1 MEPVVTPNMPDLV
14 RQQLA
19 ADADPLVV
27 KVGTRCLAKPDGSL
41 DEEQVLQIA
50 EQLVKIG
57 AGTTRHVVLVSSGAV
72 GAGIGLL
79 KLTERP
85 TDLPSL
91 QAAAAIGQSHL
102 IEAYNRA
109 FQQHGLLAAQVLM
122 TADDI
127 NDRRRYLNLRNA
139 IRALFEYGAIPIVNE
154 NDTVRTE
161 ELARTVGDND
171 QLAAMVTNALSA
183 PLLIIL
189 TDVEGLYDGDPADE
203 NSRVIG
209 MVESIDEKTTGL
221 AVTGTKRGGPIL
233 SKGGMQSK
241 LEAAQIA
248 THAGES
254 VILANGRRPNV
265 LVDLM
270 AGEPL
275 GTLIPGQGGRV
286 AERKRWIGFA
296 AQPIGALTLDAGAV
310 RAVEKKGK
318 SLLPIGV
325 IAVTGIFDKGDL
337 VSLIDE
343 SGEELARGLT
353 NYDSTDMTKILRQPS
368 EAIAGLLGRSPY
380 SVAVHRNDLALVRD
394 PDPS

>member
-1 MEPVVTPNMPDLV
+1 MPDLA

-19 ADADPLVV
+19 RDADPLVV
-27 KVGTRCLAKPDGSL
+27 KVGTRCLARPDGSL
-41 DEEQVLQIA
+41 DEAQVEAIA

-57 AGTTRHVVLVSSGAV
+57 AGTTRRVVLVSSGAV

-79 KLTERP
+79 KLPERP
-85 TDLPSL
+85 TDLSSL
-91 QAAAAIGQSHL
+91 QAAAAVGQSHL

-109 FQQHGLLAAQVLM
+109 FQEHGMLAAQVLL

-127 NDRRRYLNLRNA
+127 NDRRRYLNFRNA

-154 NDTVRTE
+154 NDTVRTA

-171 QLAAMVTNALSA
+171 QLAAMVTNALRA
-183 PLLIIL
+183 PLLVIL
-189 TDVEGLYDGDPADE
+189 TDVEGLYDGDPSD
-203 NSRVIG
+203 SDSQVIG
-209 MVESIDEKTTGL
+209 MVDSIDEKTTGF
-221 AVTGTKRGGPIL
+221 AISGVDKPGPVL
-233 SKGGMQSK
+233 SKGGMRSK
-241 LEAAQIA
+241 LQAAQIA

-275 GTLIPGQGGRV
+275 GTLIPGLGGRM
-286 AERKRWIGFA
+286 AERKRWIGSA
-296 AQPIGALTLDAGAV
+296 AQPIGALTLDDGAV
-310 RAVEKKGK
+310 RAITQQGK

-325 IAVTGIFDKGDL
+325 KAVTGVFDKGDL

-343 SGEELARGLT
+343 QGTEVARGLT
-353 NYDSTDMTKILRQPS
+353 NYDSTEMEQILGQPS
-368 EAIAGLLGRSPY
+368 EAIAGILGRAPY

-394 PDPS
+394 TEGS

>member
-1 MEPVVTPNMPDLV
+1 MPDLA

-19 ADADPLVV
+19 RDADPLVV
-27 KVGTRCLAKPDGSL
+27 KVGTRCLARPDGSL
-41 DEEQVLQIA
+41 DEAQVEAIA

-57 AGTTRHVVLVSSGAV
+57 AGTTRRVVLVSSGAV

-79 KLTERP
+79 KLPERP
-85 TDLPSL
+85 TDLSSL
-91 QAAAAIGQSHL
+91 QAAAAVGQSHL

-109 FQQHGLLAAQVLM
+109 FQEHGMLAAQVLL

-127 NDRRRYLNLRNA
+127 NDRRRYLNFRNA

-154 NDTVRTE
+154 NDTVRTA

-171 QLAAMVTNALSA
+171 QLAAMVTNALRA
-183 PLLIIL
+183 PLLVIL
-189 TDVEGLYDGDPADE
+189 TDVEGLYDGDPSD
-203 NSRVIG
+203 SDSQVIG
-209 MVESIDEKTTGL
+209 MVDSIDEKTTGF
-221 AVTGTKRGGPIL
+221 AISGIDKPGPVL
-233 SKGGMQSK
+233 SKGGMRSK
-241 LEAAQIA
+241 LQAAQIA

-275 GTLIPGQGGRV
+275 GTLIPGLGGRM
-286 AERKRWIGFA
+286 AERKRWIGSA
-296 AQPIGALTLDAGAV
+296 AQPIGALTLDDGAV
-310 RAVEKKGK
+310 RAITQQGK

-325 IAVTGIFDKGDL
+325 KAVTGVFDKGDL

-343 SGEELARGLT
+343 QGTEVARGLT
-353 NYDSTDMTKILRQPS
+353 NYDSTEMEQILGQPS
-368 EAIAGLLGRSPY
+368 EAIAGILGRAPY

-394 PDPS
+394 TEGS

>member
-1 MEPVVTPNMPDLV
+1 
-14 RQQLA
+14 
-19 ADADPLVV
+19 VV
-27 KVGTRCLAKPDGSL
+27 KVGTRCLALPDGTL
-41 DEEQVLQIA
+41 DERQVEAIA

-57 AGTTRHVVLVSSGAV
+57 AGTTRRVVLVSSGAV

-85 TDLPSL
+85 TDLASL

-109 FQQHGLLAAQVLM
+109 FQKHGLLAAQVLL

-154 NDTVRTE
+154 NDTVRTD
-161 ELARTVGDND
+161 ELAKTVGDND
-171 QLAAMVTNALSA
+171 QLAAMVTNALRA
-183 PLLIIL
+183 PLLVL
-189 TDVEGLYDGDPADE
+189 
-203 NSRVIG
+203 
-209 MVESIDEKTTGL
+209 
-221 AVTGTKRGGPIL
+221 
-233 SKGGMQSK
+233 Q
-241 LEAAQIA
+241 AASIA

-275 GTLIPGQGGRV
+275 GTLIPGQRGRL
-286 AERKRWIGFA
+286 AERKRWIGSA
-296 AQPIGALTLDAGAV
+296 ATPIGALTLDGGAV
-310 RAVEKKGK
+310 RALTQQGK

-325 IAVTGIFDKGDL
+325 KAVTGVFDKGDL
-337 VSLIDE
+337 VSLVDE
-343 SGEELARGLT
+343 QGVEVARGLT
-353 NYDSTDMTKILRQPS
+353 NYGSADMAKIMGQPT
-368 EAIAGLLGRSPY
+368 EAVATLLGRAPY

-394 PDPS
+394 AEGS

>member
-1 MEPVVTPNMPDLV
+1 MIDLA

-19 ADADPLVV
+19 QDADPLVV
-27 KVGTRCLAKPDGSL
+27 KVGTRCLALPDGTL
-41 DEEQVLQIA
+41 DECQVEAIA

-57 AGTTRHVVLVSSGAV
+57 AGTTRRVVLVSSGAV

-79 KLTERP
+79 KLSERP

-91 QAAAAIGQSHL
+91 QAAAAVGQCHL
-102 IEAYNRA
+102 MESYNRA
-109 FQQHGLLAAQVLM
+109 FQEHGLLAAQVLL

-127 NDRRRYLNLRNA
+127 NDRRRYLNFRNA

-154 NDTVRTE
+154 NDTVRTA

-171 QLAAMVTNALSA
+171 QLAAMVTNALRA

-189 TDVEGLYDGDPADE
+189 TDVDGLYDGDPTNE

-209 MVESIDEKTTGL
+209 MVASIDESTTGL
-221 AVTGTKRGGPIL
+221 AVTRTHQGGPAL
-233 SKGGMQSK
+233 SKGGMLSK
-241 LEAAQIA
+241 LQAAAIA

-254 VILANGRRPNV
+254 VILANGRRPNI

-275 GTLIPGQGGRV
+275 GTLIPGEGGRLG
-286 AERKRWIGFA
+286 ERKRWIGSA
-296 AQPIGALTLDAGAV
+296 ATPIGALTLDAGAV
-310 RAVEKKGK
+310 RAVTVRGK
-318 SLLPIGV
+318 SLLPIG
-325 IAVTGIFDKGDL
+325 IKAVTGTFDKGDL

-343 SGEELARGLT
+343 AGVEVARGLT
-353 NYDSTDMTKILRQPS
+353 NYDSLDVAKILGQPS
-368 EAIAGLLGRSPY
+368 DAIATLLDRAPY
-380 SVAVHRNDLALVRD
+380 TVVVHRNDMALVRD
-394 PDPS
+394 AEAG

>member
-1 MEPVVTPNMPDLV
+1 MPDLT
-14 RQQLA
+14 RLQLA
-19 ADADPLVV
+19 RDADPLVV
-27 KVGTRCLAKPDGSL
+27 KVGTRCLAMPDGTL
-41 DEEQVLQIA
+41 DERQVEAIA

-57 AGTTRHVVLVSSGAV
+57 AGTTRRVVLVSSGAV

-85 TDLPSL
+85 TDLASL

-109 FQQHGLLAAQVLM
+109 FQKHGLIAAQILL

-154 NDTVRTE
+154 NDTVRTN
-161 ELARTVGDND
+161 ELAKTVGDND
-171 QLAAMVTNALSA
+171 QLAAMVTNALRA
-183 PLLIIL
+183 PLLVLL
-189 TDVEGLYDGDPADE
+189 TDVEGLYDGDPSDA

-209 MVESIDEKTTGL
+209 LVEAIDDSTTNL
-221 AVTGTKRGGPIL
+221 AVSGTHKAGPIL
-233 SKGGMQSK
+233 SKGGMRSK
-241 LEAAQIA
+241 LQAASIA

-254 VILANGRRPNV
+254 VILANGRRPNI

-275 GTLIPGQGGRV
+275 GTLIPGQGGRLG
-286 AERKRWIGFA
+286 ERKRWIGSA
-296 AQPIGALTLDAGAV
+296 ARPIGALTLDAGAV
-310 RAVEKKGK
+310 RALTQQGK

-325 IAVTGIFDKGDL
+325 KAVTGVFDKGDL
-337 VSLIDE
+337 VSLEDE
-343 SGEELARGLT
+343 QGVEVARGLT
-353 NYDSTDMTKILRQPS
+353 NYDSADMAKIKGQS
-368 EAIAGLLGRSPY
+368 TEAIATILGRAPY

-394 PDPS
+394 AEGS